1 MARTKPR
8 SSPVKSAGPERPEAS
23 ARLHRWTRLS
33 SKKWEDAWSERL
45 RFLGPSNVVFVTWPN
60 SNALKVEA
68 YCHQRQAREL
78 VSRFGGRASKLQRQ
92 IWTGDPARP
101 RAPLSIRG
109 KLKVFSERHEW
120 RTWKG
125 SGSKVRGIFIPA
137 GMAFGTGD
145 HSTTATC
152 LRLLADVVG
161 TLPANFAA
169 LDLGTGAGILAIA
182 AKALGAGRVAAVDFD
197 RVAVRIAKQNASTNG
212 FSTIEIS
219 QGDVLRLAVRKP
231 FDVVLANLFNDVLVQ
246 AAPRIARATRPGGW
260 LVFSGVLRDQ
270 VRPVAKAFAAAGFTN
285 PRIVLHG
292 KWCAGSCQR
301 KHIRTC
307 SSERPSSLEVK
318 LGRPKNL
325 C

>member
-1 MARTKPR
+1 MARTKPP
-8 SSPVKSAGPERPEAS
+8 SSSVNSAGPERPDAS
-23 ARLHRWTRLS
+23 VRLHRWTRLS

-109 KLKVFSERHEW
+109 KLKVFSELHEW
-120 RTWKG
+120 RTWKQ

-137 GMAFGTGD
+137 GMAFGTGE
-145 HSTTATC
+145 HTTTATC
-152 LRLLADVVG
+152 LRLLADVAG

-231 FDVVLANLFNDVLVQ
+231 FDVVLANLFSDVLVQ

-260 LVFSGVLRDQ
+260 LVFSGVLREQ
-270 VRPVAKAFAAAGFTN
+270 APEVAAAFEAAGFTN
-285 PRIVLHG
+285 PRVLAHG
-292 KWCAGSCQR
+292 KWSAGVCQR
-301 KHIRTC
+301 KPE
-307 SSERPSSLEVK
+307 SF
-318 LGRPKNL
+318 G
-325 C
+325 